1 MKMIKI
7 GTYLVKDASLPA
19 SERLR
24 MTVDAGFDF
33 MCLTTGAL
41 FSGDLTP
48 AMCQAAG
55 VDFDNVHLTGKE
67 TTLIWSEG
75 EAGQRVTERYCDEI
89 RRVTDFGIRT
99 GIIHVTWG
107 ATKKPAPI
115 SEMALGRF
123 EQIIRTAEK
132 YDFDLAFENSVFPE
146 YLYAVLDRFDSPRAR
161 YCFDS
166 GHRNAF
172 TPGENFVARYGDR
185 LAATHMQDNEGASD
199 LHMMPYDGSIDW
211 SSVAHMLA
219 GTALGRDHICAE
231 IAGVVS
237 RECPGRSA
245 EEIRRSLSRI
255 AILDDPAL
263 VEIADGG
270 FTIYGKLTYA
280 ERVARLAAG
289 MRRLAAAVEAK
300 AGL

>member
-1 MKMIKI
+1 MIKI
-7 GTYLVKDASLPA
+7 GTYLVKDASLA
-19 SERLR
+19 VSERLR
-24 MTVDAGFDF
+24 ITVDAGFDF
-33 MCLTTGAL
+33 LCLTAGAL
-41 FSGDLTP
+41 FKGDLTP
-48 AMCQAAG
+48 GMCTNAG
-55 VDFDNVHLTGKE
+55 IAFDNVHLTGKE

-75 EAGQRVTERYCDEI
+75 EDGQRVTERYCDEI
-89 RRVTDFGIRT
+89 RRAAEFGIKT

-107 ATKKPAPI
+107 AKVKPAPV

-172 TPGENFVARYGDR
+172 TPGEDFVARYGDR

-211 SSVAHMLA
+211 SDIARMLS
-219 GTALGRDHICAE
+219 GTALGHDRICAE

-237 RECPGRSA
+237 RECLDMSA
-245 EEIRRSLSRI
+245 EQIRRTLGNV
-255 AILDDPAL
+255 AIIDDMEL
-263 VEIADGG
+263 VEINDGG
-270 FTIYGKLTYA
+270 FVIYGKLSY
-280 ERVARLAAG
+280 EQRVARLAAA
-289 MRRLAAAVEAK
+289 MRRLASAIEANN
-300 AGL
+300 